1 MCGIVGYTGR
11 RAAVP
16 ILLEGMR
23 RLEYRGYD
31 SAGIVIYENGGLT
44 LKKKAGML
52 SVLEETINGSNFT
65 ANAGIGHTRWATHG
79 APTDGNA
86 HPHTDCSGRIAVVHN
101 GIIENYIKLRQWL
114 KAEGHIFQSDTDTEV
129 LPHLIEQF
137 YRGDLQAAL
146 LKT

>member
-52 SVLEETINGSNFT
+52 SVLEETINGTNFT
-65 ANAGIGHTRWATHG
+65 ANAGIGHTRWATH
-79 APTDGNA
+79 
-86 HPHTDCSGRIAVVHN
+86 
-101 GIIENYIKLRQWL
+101 
-114 KAEGHIFQSDTDTEV
+114 
-129 LPHLIEQF
+129 
-137 YRGDLQAAL
+137 
-146 LKT
+146 